1 MGPTTQLNLAALFDD
16 DFALLERHFEAEG
29 PPTEQALVDA
39 ARLLLRYQGSPTAQ
53 AHLSVIQA
61 LMDRWELDRDGL
73 FSMCRAIWA
82 SQWRPS
88 VMEQQEAVGSGADV
102 GAEA

>member
-61 LMDRWELDRDGL
+61 LMDRWELDREGL
-73 FSMCRAIWA
+73 FLMCRAIWA

-88 VMEQQEAVGSGADV
+88 AMEQQAGVGSGADV
-102 GAEA
+102 GADS